1 MSRFRTLTSRL
12 VLTAVALVALASL
25 LIGTAT
31 ALAMRSYLT
40 DQLDH
45 DVRATVER
53 TYGGPG
59 PGRPDDERPM
69 VDGMQPGAGHAD
81 RDRRRSRRRGRPGRG
96 RSAETSTPSRRGRST
111 SWSSSRSTATCT
123 PCGCPTPAA
132 SGSAPST
139 WVRT

>member
-69 VDGMQPGAGHAD
+69 VDGINQAPGTLIAVVGGPNAGAGLVGAQ
-81 RDRRRSRRRGRPGRG
+81 RG
-96 RSAETSTPSRRGRST
+96 TSTPSPSGRST

-139 WVRT
+139 WART